1 MSNEKKQLLDKIL
14 INLKKAKNIRENT
27 KKDVKLF
34 NAKIALK
41 QFQVERLKNTH
52 KDLLES
58 NDTKSAALFFLNEI
72 YKACFIKK

>member
-1 MSNEKKQLLDKIL
+1 MSNDKKQLLDKIL
-14 INLKKAKNIRENT
+14 INLRKAKNIRQTT

-41 QFQVERLKNTH
+41 QYQVERLKTTH

-58 NDTKSAALFFLNEI
+58 SETKNAALFFLNEI
-72 YKACFIKK
+72 YS